1 VIADELFRKAL
12 LHIEKHGSIDEVEL
26 TSLVG
31 GPRRAR
37 VFASD
42 LDTWRATLPLGIE
55 VSTASGIKIYRRVT
69 VG

>member
-1 VIADELFRKAL
+1 MSRAAL
-12 LHIEKHGSIDEVEL
+12 EI
-26 TSLVG
+26 
-31 GPRRAR
+31 AR